1 MNYFLKLLYKSAFL
15 STLDKPTMPI
25 LLLRSSRRIARADTP
40 IANKDATDPVITP
53 VSVPSVV
60 VEVVVDVEES
70 VDGVV
75 EGLSGV
81 VGSSGFIWSLIK
93 SFISSIKAS

>member
-15 STLDKPTMPI
+15 STRDKPMIPI

-40 IANKDATDPVITP
+40 IANKEAADPVMTP

-60 VEVVVDVEES
+60 VEVVVSVDVVVEES
-70 VDGVV
+70 VDSVV
-75 EGLSGV
+75 DGLSGV
-81 VGSSGFIWSLIK
+81 VGSSGLI
-93 SFISSIKAS
+93 